1 MVESFLEE
9 MRWEVVRADARG
21 GEASDRRS
29 AEANAG
35 AICGPGVRWGH
46 SCNAVQ
52 GGRFLYVF
60 GGYGRDRCQTNDV
73 HVFDTVK
80 QSWSKPTLK
89 GIPPSPR
96 DSHSCTTVGDKLF
109 VFGGTDGKNPLK
121 DTHILDTSSN
131 TWILPN
137 LYGEGPEAREGHSA
151 VFVGKRLFIFGGC
164 GKSETNEEKYYNDTY
179 ILDIEKLSWE
189 QAVTSGS
196 PPSAR
201 DCHSCSSWKNQ
212 IIVLGGE
219 DSSGCYL
226 SDVHILIV
234 GISPVKFQPGE
245 AFVVL
250 SAILCINFIT
260 IVPFLHVEI
269 MSFILY
275 APNGDT
281 FSPRADT
288 LVWQPMKTSGKIFPP
303 RAGHTTV
310 PLGNDLFVFGG
321 FSDAKN
327 LYDDLYVL
335 NLEKQTWSKVVPDN
349 QGPCGRFSVAG
360 ECLDYSKGIIAF
372 LGGCNEFLDALDD
385 MYYLHT
391 GKKVSDQMSAGEVKF
406 EARVIN
412 VNRFGY
418 AIETTIDGKLL
429 HGMLFSSTSNISI
442 DNHTH
447 YKKRMVDDNVSN
459 QANLNQPTGA
469 TNISAERER
478 ISDPEQP
485 DNPHA
490 EGPKLCSPS
499 VEIFG
504 SNLTN
509 ITPCGK
515 APGNVDQDSR
525 APGDKNNEVS
535 DSQKIPVDLSENRSL
550 PAEADATLLNDGSKQ
565 GS

>member
-1 MVESFLEE
+1 

-179 ILDIEKLSWE
+179 ILDI
-189 QAVTSGS
+189 
-196 PPSAR
+196 
-201 DCHSCSSWKNQ
+201 
-212 IIVLGGE
+212 
-219 DSSGCYL
+219 
-226 SDVHILIV
+226 
-234 GISPVKFQPGE
+234 
-245 AFVVL
+245 
-250 SAILCINFIT
+250 
-260 IVPFLHVEI
+260 
-269 MSFILY
+269 
-275 APNGDT
+275 
-281 FSPRADT
+281 DT

-391 GKKVSDQMSAGEVKF
+391 VNGLYDQRLKRPSIRRELRKRCQQEGLLSPRIRKDDKLLKHHVEYDLLNHPQKTNLAGKKVSDQMSAGEVKF

-485 DNPHA
+485 DNPHV

>member
-1 MVESFLEE
+1 

-234 GISPVKFQPGE
+234 
-245 AFVVL
+245 
-250 SAILCINFIT
+250 
-260 IVPFLHVEI
+260 
-269 MSFILY
+269 
-275 APNGDT
+275 
-281 FSPRADT
+281 DT

-391 GKKVSDQMSAGEVKF
+391 VNGLYDQRLKRPSIRRELRKRCQQEGLLSPRIRKDDKLLKHHVEYDLLNHPQKTNLAGKKVSDQMSAGEVKF

-485 DNPHA
+485 DNPHV